1 MSKIKVYIVD
11 DHELFIDGLKAILK
25 KSDDI
30 VVIGSST
37 SGKDTL
43 VDLEKI
49 DVDVLVTDISM
60 PVMSGYD
67 LCKIVNSKFPDIKI
81 LVLSMHHDYSYVED
95 MLNVGALGYV
105 LKNTGSKE
113 LKEAIKVV
121 ASGNSYYS
129 EAVKQSILNGY
140 SKEKVKVNK
149 TVRPNNNSPI
159 LLTPREKEILT
170 LILKGYKSNEIG
182 EILSLSYHT
191 ITSHRK
197 NINAKIGTS
206 NIAEITKIVN
216 EQNLLD

>member
-30 VVIGSST
+30 VVVGSST
-37 SGKDTL
+37 SGKDTIE
-43 VDLEKI
+43 DLDKLE
-49 DVDVLVTDISM
+49 VDVLVTDISM
-60 PVMSGYD
+60 PVMSGYE
-67 LCKIVNSKFPDIKI
+67 LCKIVNSRFPDIKV
-81 LVLSMHHDYSYVED
+81 LVLSMHHDYSYVEE

-113 LKEAIKVV
+113 LQEAIKVV
-121 ASGNSYYS
+121 ASGESYYS
-129 EAVKQSILNGY
+129 ESVKQSIINGY
-140 SKEKVKVNK
+140 SKDKVKSFK
-149 TVRPNNNSPI
+149 AGRAKDNNPI
-159 LLTPREKEILT
+159 LLTPREKEILA
-170 LILKGYKSNEIG
+170 LVLKGYKSNEIG

-216 EQNLLD
+216 DQNLL